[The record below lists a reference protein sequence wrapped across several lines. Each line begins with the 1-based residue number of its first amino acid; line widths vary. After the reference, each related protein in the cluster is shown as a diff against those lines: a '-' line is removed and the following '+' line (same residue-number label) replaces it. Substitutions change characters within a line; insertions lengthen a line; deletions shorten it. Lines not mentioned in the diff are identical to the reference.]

1 MACLP
6 LARYLKGT
14 FLLEV
19 PWRYIA
25 EKVNRRYLG
34 PGVPQRYI
42 REKPPGHLEKNVAP
56 GSKALRTAFPTFSQ
70 KPFKRPLVGPC
81 RPLPIDL
88 GIPVYTP
95 WKTHPLFLL
104 RLRQSRGLPPPG
116 PGAGEGG
123 GLGLG
128 WMGGKNL
135 RKQKQS
141 VRFNPRPT
149 RLMPVTLPLLLL
161 LFRLP
166 LLGELVP
173 C

>member
-70 KPFKRPLVGPC
+70 KPFKRPVG
-81 RPLPIDL
+81 RPLSAPADRSRNSC
-88 GIPVYTP
+88 VYT
-95 WKTHPLFLL
+95 LEN
-104 RLRQSRGLPPPG
+104 PPPFFASAAAK
-116 PGAGEGG
+116 PRPAATRPRRGG
-123 GLGLG
+123 G
-128 WMGGKNL
+128 GGTGPWVDG
-135 RKQKQS
+135 RQK
-141 VRFNPRPT
+141 T
-149 RLMPVTLPLLLL
+149 K
-161 LFRLP
+161 
-166 LLGELVP
+166 EAKAE
-173 C
+173 CKI